1 MRQRVAERRSRG
13 EYRPWSEEELEVLRA
28 APRSVT
34 SRELASQL
42 PGRTLSSVAN
52 VRIRLREAGGEPVY
66 DGRSEEPPVK
76 KPGEYLETLSAY
88 FMEYPEYVEI
98 WMRWNGYVTYRELCR
113 DMGASPLGVVTLL
126 CQAK

>member
-1 MRQRVAERRSRG
+1 MAERGPRG
-13 EYRPWSEEELEVLRA
+13 EYRSWSEEELEVLRA

-66 DGRSEEPPVK
+66 DGRAEEPPVK
-76 KPGEYLETLSAY
+76 DAGEYLETLSAY
-88 FMEYPEYVEI
+88 FYQHTECVEV